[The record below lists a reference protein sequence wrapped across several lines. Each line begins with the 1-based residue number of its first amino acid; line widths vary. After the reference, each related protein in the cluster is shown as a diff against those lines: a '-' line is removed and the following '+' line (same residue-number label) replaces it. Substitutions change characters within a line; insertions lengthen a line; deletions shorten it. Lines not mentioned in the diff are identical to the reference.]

1 MHFLFALGFLAVG
14 IGVGVWVWTN
24 QQKAKAAMAWPK
36 TTGVVTMSQVNEQ
49 RSLRTAGESVG
60 DNISYSPV
68 VHYDY
73 EVAGTKYSGAHI
85 GFGSASFRTRGG
97 AQKAL
102 AAYPLGATIQVL
114 VDPADPK
121 NAVLT
126 PKVAINMFL
135 PIIFVA
141 VGVVLLFINF

>member
-1 MHFLFALGFLAVG
+1 MHWLFALVFLGIG

-36 TTGVVTMSQVNEQ
+36 VVGTVTMSQVNEQ
-49 RSLRTAGESVG
+49 RSVRTAGESVG
-60 DNISYSPV
+60 DNISFSPI

-73 EVAGTKYSGAHI
+73 EVAGVKYSGSHI
-85 GFGSASFRTRGG
+85 GFGSASFKTRGG
-97 AQKAL
+97 AQKAI

-126 PKVAINMFL
+126 PKVAIGMFL
-135 PIIFVA
+135 PIVFVV
-141 VGVVLLFINF
+141 VGVVMLFIDF